1 MGEDG
6 QSTVRRISRIGKAR
20 KVPPFEVKTG
30 MALNEGEFGE
40 GAVVRTEKGQGYSR
54 CQEPQRIS
62 VLKFCFLFSK
72 ES

>member
-1 MGEDG
+1 MGGACHRGEN
-6 QSTVRRISRIGKAR
+6 R
-20 KVPPFEVKTG
+20 

-62 VLKFCFLFSK
+62 VLKFCFLFFK
-72 ES
+72 GIMICE